1 MTTAGFLSDV
11 IQSKLAK
18 QKQKKYNKK
27 KKVIYETV
35 LMKIPFKSNVMVQNK
50 KK

>member
-1 MTTAGFLSDV
+1 MTTAGFLFLPTSDV

-18 QKQKKYNKK
+18 QK

-35 LMKIPFKSNVMVQNK
+35 LMKIPLKSNV
-50 KK
+50 